1 MINSKLLDNKNEKN
15 NLICSENLYKGACV
29 KIKNSNKTF
38 QVIGLNIGK
47 KICWVREWPFAY
59 DSKKT
64 FALEISQIKLKD
76 LFRNQIL
83 IERYTLIFLI
93 IMRRLKNLN

>member
-1 MINSKLLDNKNEKN
+1 MIYSKQLDNKKEKN

-47 KICWVREWPFAY
+47 KMCWVREWPFAW

-64 FALEISQIKLKD
+64 FALEISQISL
-76 LFRNQIL
+76 QIFCSK
-83 IERYTLIFLI
+83 E
-93 IMRRLKNLN
+93 KSD

>member
-1 MINSKLLDNKNEKN
+1 MIHSKLLDSENNN
-15 NLICSENLYKGACV
+15 NLILSEKLYKGACV

-47 KICWVREWPFAY
+47 EICWVREWPFAC

-64 FALEISQIKLKD
+64 FALEISQITLQIFCSNDSSEKLSN
-76 LFRNQIL
+76 FEI
-83 IERYTLIFLI
+83 
-93 IMRRLKNLN
+93 

>member
-1 MINSKLLDNKNEKN
+1 MIHSKLLDSEN
-15 NLICSENLYKGACV
+15 NNSISSENLYKGACV

-38 QVIGLNIGK
+38 QIIGLNTVK

-64 FALEISQIKLKD
+64 FALELSQITL
-76 LFRNQIL
+76 QI
-83 IERYTLIFLI
+83 YCS
-93 IMRRLKNLN
+93 KQS

>member
-1 MINSKLLDNKNEKN
+1 MTHSKLLINENQKN

-47 KICWVREWPFAY
+47 EICWVREWPFAC

-64 FALEISQIKLKD
+64 FALEISQITIQVFCPNDFTKEV
-76 LFRNQIL
+76 IS
-83 IERYTLIFLI
+83 
-93 IMRRLKNLN
+93 

>member
-1 MINSKLLDNKNEKN
+1 MIYSKQLDNKKEKN

-38 QVIGLNIGK
+38 QVIGINIGK
-47 KICWVREWPFAY
+47 KMCWVREWPFAW

-64 FALEISQIKLKD
+64 FALEISQISL
-76 LFRNQIL
+76 QIFCSK
-83 IERYTLIFLI
+83 E
-93 IMRRLKNLN
+93 KSD

>member
-1 MINSKLLDNKNEKN
+1 VFGFSTLMIHSKILDKKNEKN

-29 KIKNSNKTF
+29 RIKNSKKTF

-47 KICWVREWPFAY
+47 EICWVREWPFAH

-64 FALEISQIKLKD
+64 FALEISQITL
-76 LFRNQIL
+76 QIFCSKKSP
-83 IERYTLIFLI
+83 E
-93 IMRRLKNLN
+93 